1 MGFEGAFCRDTG
13 LAHAGDSR
21 TARMSIARTDTCLAC
36 VASSPPP
43 MRRCRAYPHWAAL
56 ILSAAV
62 ALLAGLPAPGQTLNT
77 NFEFFKQFIVGQVP
91 VREAVVYTTLT
102 REGKLVNEEWFRFA
116 YQPGDTWFVQRLI
129 PDATITNNLVPR
141 DDTIVGASTTT
152 RWNLGA
158 KVMEVVDKAYAS
170 GSNPEQFGAFYSG
183 LVYGTMNLQLPI
195 PVEWHGLEFT
205 NAQGATGQ
213 ITLENGRPAEAK
225 WAVRRP
231 GSTNEGWDVM
241 WTRYDYA
248 GSSNGLPRAFTLA
261 DSRLTH
267 ESRFVSLVL
276 GTDPKLGTNGYI
288 PAMFSPALKE
298 IVIFWTNDESYLLTG
313 GRLQS
318 RKLPPGARVYTG
330 ERRVWPLLV
339 LVGVALITAP
349 GLIFLAVR
357 NKH

>member
-1 MGFEGAFCRDTG
+1 M
-13 LAHAGDSR
+13 
-21 TARMSIARTDTCLAC
+21 
-36 VASSPPP
+36 
-43 MRRCRAYPHWAAL
+43 YPHCAAL
-56 ILSAAV
+56 ALSAAA
-62 ALLAGLPAPGQTLNT
+62 ALLAGLPAAGQTLNT

-91 VREAVVYTTLT
+91 VREAVVYRTLT

-141 DDTIVGASTTT
+141 DDHIVGASTTT
-152 RWNLGA
+152 FWNLGE
-158 KVMEVVDKAYAS
+158 KNMEVVDKAYAS
-170 GSNPEQFGAFYSG
+170 GSNPEKFGLFYRG
-183 LVYGTMNLQLPI
+183 LVYGTMNLQLPG

-213 ITLENGRPAEAK
+213 IMLDNGLPAGAK
-225 WAVRRP
+225 WTVKRQ
-231 GSTNEGWDVM
+231 GSTNEGWDVI
-241 WTRYDYA
+241 WSRYDYA
-248 GSSNGLPRAFTLA
+248 GSSNGLPRAFSLA
-261 DSRLTH
+261 GSGFTF

-276 GTDPKLGTNGYI
+276 GADPKLGTNGYI

-298 IVIFWTNDESYLLTG
+298 TVMFWTNDQSYFLAG

-318 RKLPPGARVYTG
+318 TKLPPGARVYGG
-330 ERRVWPLLV
+330 ERPVWPLLV

>member
-1 MGFEGAFCRDTG
+1 
-13 LAHAGDSR
+13 
-21 TARMSIARTDTCLAC
+21 
-36 VASSPPP
+36 

-62 ALLAGLPAPGQTLNT
+62 ALLAGLPAAGQTLNT
-77 NFEFFKQFIVGQVP
+77 NFELFKQFIVGQVP
-91 VREAVVYTTLT
+91 VREAVVYRTVT

-129 PDATITNNLVPR
+129 PDASITNSLVPR
-141 DDTIVGASTTT
+141 DDIIVGASTTT

-170 GSNPEQFGAFYSG
+170 GSNPEKFGAFYSS
-183 LVYGTMNLQLPI
+183 LVYGIMNLQLPV

-205 NAQGATGQ
+205 TAQGATGQ
-213 ITLENGRPAEAK
+213 ITLDNGRPVEAK
-225 WAVRRP
+225 WTVKRP
-231 GSTNEGWDVM
+231 GGTNGERDVN
-241 WTRYDYA
+241 WSRYDYV

-261 DSRLTH
+261 DSRFTF
-267 ESRFVSLVL
+267 EYRFVSLAL
-276 GTDPKLGTNGYI
+276 GADPNVGTNGYI

-298 IVIFWTNDESYLLTG
+298 SVMFWTNDQSYFLAG
-313 GRLQS
+313 GLLQS
-318 RKLPPGARVYTG
+318 TKLPPGARVYTG

-339 LVGVALITAP
+339 LVGVALIAAP